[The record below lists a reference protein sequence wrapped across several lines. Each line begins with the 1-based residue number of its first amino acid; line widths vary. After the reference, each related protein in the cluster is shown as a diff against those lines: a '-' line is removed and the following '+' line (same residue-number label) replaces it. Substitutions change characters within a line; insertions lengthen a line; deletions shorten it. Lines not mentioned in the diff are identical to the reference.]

1 MHLLIHNRSLL
12 RGMVAGAVA
21 LASATACSHKD
32 RADAGRDTTQT
43 GTAVVPAD
51 TVSATS
57 NAPVTDTASNTAATT
72 TQAPTPRIHPD
83 SSMQKSDK
91 GVAGYRGMERDTSV
105 PSANGATDS
114 AGHIRPTADSSV
126 SAASNSDS
134 AATASSVNVAMG
146 TAAAVSAAA
155 VSSDSVTSATQSD
168 SMSTEVSAS
177 ADSSA
182 EGHAHP
188 GAVVAGAAV
197 VGGVAAAGN
206 DGGQANQTEASP
218 DANAEREAP
227 IARDTSSELAQADSM
242 QQAQADSGAVLAQAD
257 TTTQVPSD
265 STPDGHAGAAVGAA
279 AIAGAVAAD
288 REPSERVHPDTVSQK
303 ADELAK
309 HEPARVR
316 PPEDSTETLGHVTT
330 DGPANADLAA
340 VGAAGVASTG
350 NIATGAEAVGQMS
363 RGGEHCTVTVPEKSR
378 DIQWDMASSP
388 ATLNPCGT
396 GTMTLP
402 RIWTG
407 EKR

>member
-21 LASATACSHKD
+21 LASASACSRSD
-32 RADAGRDTTQT
+32 RADTGRDTTQT
-43 GTAVVPAD
+43 GAVAPTDTHPSATPQSNSAKQPTTGTQPTLAD
-51 TVSATS
+51 TATEASTSEVGKAGSETATS
-57 NAPVTDTASNTAATT
+57 SQRIRPSDSAVTAQDSTKVKDAESVSGYQAMGHDTSAVPRDTTASASVIDTSANAGAPTGTEMGGVADHVMADTSVTHEVTSDTANSGY
-72 TQAPTPRIHPD
+72 AP
-83 SSMQKSDK
+83 M
-91 GVAGYRGMERDTSV
+91 ARDTSV
-105 PSANGATDS
+105 ELA
-114 AGHIRPTADSSV
+114 
-126 SAASNSDS
+126 
-134 AATASSVNVAMG
+134 
-146 TAAAVSAAA
+146 
-155 VSSDSVTSATQSD
+155 QSD
-168 SMSTEVSAS
+168 TTA
-177 ADSSA
+177 
-182 EGHAHP
+182 
-188 GAVVAGAAV
+188 
-197 VGGVAAAGN
+197 
-206 DGGQANQTEASP
+206 QAQV
-218 DANAEREAP
+218 
-227 IARDTSSELAQADSM
+227 DTSSQ
-242 QQAQADSGAVLAQAD
+242 AQAD
-257 TTTQVPSD
+257 TTQQAELAVGTEADTTAMAND
-265 STPDGHAGAAVGAA
+265 STAGQ
-279 AIAGAVAAD
+279 
-288 REPSERVHPDTVSQK
+288 PSERVHPDTVSQK

-350 NIATGAEAVGQMS
+350 NIATGAEAVGRMS